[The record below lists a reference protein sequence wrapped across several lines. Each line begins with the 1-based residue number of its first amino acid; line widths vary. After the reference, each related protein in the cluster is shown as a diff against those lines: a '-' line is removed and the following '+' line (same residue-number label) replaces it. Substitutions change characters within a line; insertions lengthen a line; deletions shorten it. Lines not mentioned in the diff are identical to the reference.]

1 MARKYVVIDTNVL
14 VSALIT
20 RNENSPTVQIL
31 RFLVNGNIV
40 PVYSED
46 IVKEYNEVLRR
57 AKFKLSESLIINL
70 FKDIMDNGLKITELA
85 EVTETIPDPKD
96 IVFYAVT
103 LSAQDKDA
111 FLVTGNGKHFPEKPF
126 VVTPSELV
134 EILKQEIV

>member
-31 RFLVNGNIV
+31 RFLANGNIV

-70 FKDIMDNGLKITELA
+70 LKDIMDNGLKITELA
-85 EVTETIPDPKD
+85 EVSETMPDPKD

-134 EILKQEIV
+134 EILKQEIL

>member
-31 RFLVNGNIV
+31 RFLANGNIV

-70 FKDIMDNGLKITELA
+70 LKDIMDNGLKITELA
-85 EVTETIPDPKD
+85 EVTETMPDPND

-134 EILKQEIV
+134 EILKQEIL

>member
-31 RFLVNGNIV
+31 RFLANGNIV

-70 FKDIMDNGLKITELA
+70 LKDIMDNGLKITELA
-85 EVTETIPDPKD
+85 EVTETMLDLKN

-134 EILKQEIV
+134 EILKQEIA

>member
-31 RFLVNGNIV
+31 HFLANGNIV

-70 FKDIMDNGLKITELA
+70 LKDIMDNGLKITELA
-85 EVTETIPDPKD
+85 EVTETMPDPKD

>member
-31 RFLVNGNIV
+31 RFLANGNIV

-70 FKDIMDNGLKITELA
+70 LKDIMDNGLKITELA
-85 EVTETIPDPKD
+85 EVTETMPDPKD

-134 EILKQEIV
+134 EILKQEIL